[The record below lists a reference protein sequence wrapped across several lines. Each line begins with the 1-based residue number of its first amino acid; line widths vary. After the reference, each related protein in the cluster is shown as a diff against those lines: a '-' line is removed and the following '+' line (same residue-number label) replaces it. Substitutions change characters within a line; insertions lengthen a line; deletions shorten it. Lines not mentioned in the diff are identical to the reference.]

1 MWHLTSLGSM
11 RTVSTGGKDGL
22 GQNDYC
28 MSKEWAGWPAGLEVG
43 SGIALVS
50 PWIKSPEMSF
60 LELAQWW
67 CVCWEGGREKW
78 SQKFQTEV
86 EGWSLNRE
94 QRERDRE
101 KKKKERKIER
111 GGERITDNVSLKIP
125 KHMCQS
131 KERPN
136 KLISQGMSSFHMN
149 CCSGC
154 RGSPVSSAL
163 ILFIIHW
170 NFFREWSVP
179 VKGLPRWH

>member
-1 MWHLTSLGSM
+1 MAPDQPRIYENYEYWEQGWT
-11 RTVSTGGKDGL
+11 RTKWLLHVQGMSWVASWTGGWIWD
-22 GQNDYC
+22 
-28 MSKEWAGWPAGLEVG
+28 SP
-43 SGIALVS
+43 VS
-50 PWIKSPEMSF
+50 PWIKSPDMSF

-67 CVCWEGGREKW
+67 WVCWEGGREKW

-86 EGWSLNRE
+86 EGWSLNGE

-101 KKKKERKIER
+101 KKKRKIER

-125 KHMCQS
+125 KHMYRS

-149 CCSGC
+149 YCSGC

-163 ILFIIHW
+163 ILFIIH
-170 NFFREWSVP
+170 
-179 VKGLPRWH
+179 